1 MKKLA
6 IPFFCL
12 VAVGIIIFGKV
23 HYDNK
28 LDSIGK
34 SAKEQQLLDSSVS
47 STVDLEELVG
57 LTANMSDALREKLF
71 HKFEANENI
80 TLLVIGSDANFN
92 STPENSSWPFQ
103 LIDALTENYAGANFE
118 LETMNLEDMS
128 TNHFIEINAH
138 SKAAAIKPDVLILEP
153 LLLNDN
159 GIVKVDNTIENIEK
173 LLATI
178 KEEAPEA
185 FFIIKPPNPIYR
197 PTIYLEQVD
206 RLKEFTLNSGYEYL
220 DHWQA
225 WPDVE
230 DDDIKEFLTGVHP
243 NERGHDLW
251 AEYMINYFVS
261 Q

>member
-6 IPFFCL
+6 IPIFCL
-12 VAVGIIIFGKV
+12 VAVGIVIFGKI

-28 LDSIGK
+28 LESIGK

-47 STVDLEELVG
+47 SAVNIEELVG
-57 LTANMSDALREKLF
+57 LTANMSDVLSEKLL
-71 HKFEANENI
+71 HKLEANESI
-80 TLLVIGSDANFN
+80 TLLVIGSEANF
-92 STPENSSWPFQ
+92 SSPSENSSWPFQ
-103 LIDALTENYAGANFE
+103 LLDALNEYYVGANFV

-128 TNHFIEINAH
+128 TNHLIEINAH
-138 SKAAAIKPDVLILEP
+138 SMAATIKPDVVILEP

-159 GIVKVDNTIENIEK
+159 GIVKMEKTIENVEK
-173 LLATI
+173 LLETV
-178 KEEAPEA
+178 KEEAAEA
-185 FFIIKPPNPIYR
+185 FVILQPPNPIYR

-206 RLKEFTLNSGYEYL
+206 RLKEFTLNSDYEYI

-230 DDDIKEFLTGVHP
+230 NDDLKDFITGVHP

-251 AEYMINYFVS
+251 AEYMINYFVAK
-261 Q
+261 